1 MAWPDVHAAD
11 DLDDRALEDLLER
24 AADGDREAEE
34 ILIRAS
40 ARALQ
45 RMAEG

>member
-1 MAWPDVHAAD
+1 MTGPDVHVAD
-11 DLDDRALEDLLER
+11 DPDDRTLEDLLER

-45 RMAEG
+45 QMAQG